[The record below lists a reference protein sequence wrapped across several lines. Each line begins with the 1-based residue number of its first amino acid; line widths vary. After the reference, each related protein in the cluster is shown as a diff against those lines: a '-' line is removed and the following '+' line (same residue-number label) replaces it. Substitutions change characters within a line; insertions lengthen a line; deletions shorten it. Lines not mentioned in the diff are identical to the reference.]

1 MLDTSHNFYSKIQNT
16 KNCLIIKDDVGKS
29 KPNTR
34 ALPSKDFSYGIHISR
49 DEENA
54 GAVISNWAENIRK
67 PKKLLDQDFKKLNI
81 MSIAKKQVT
90 APQQRVFRKTI
101 HSRRFSSEEPKY
113 SYENPE
119 HVFGMPL
126 RPSTPIKAVIG
137 NFYGLQAI
145 ENKHFAYSAKE
156 KNPNPRRFFAETPK
170 KSCFDERKILFK
182 MKKFLK
188 IRARTSTRR
197 NHSFCG

>member
-1 MLDTSHNFYSKIQNT
+1 MLDTSHNFYNKIQST
-16 KNCLIIKDDVGKS
+16 RNCLIIKDDVGKS

-34 ALPSKDFSYGIHISR
+34 TLPSTDFSYGMHISK
-49 DEENA
+49 DHENA
-54 GAVISNWAENIRK
+54 GDVISAWAENIRK
-67 PKKLLDQDFKKLNI
+67 PKKILDQDFKKLNI

-90 APQQRVFRKTI
+90 APQQRLYRKTVI
-101 HSRRFSSEEPKY
+101 CRRLSSEEPKY
-113 SYENPE
+113 TFDNPD
-119 HVFGMPL
+119 HVYGMPL

-145 ENKHFAYSAKE
+145 VDKHFAYSDKE
-156 KNPNPRRFFAETPK
+156 KNPNRRRLFAETPK
-170 KSCFDERKILFK
+170 KSRFDEQKGLFK

-197 NHSFCG
+197 NHSFSG

>member
-1 MLDTSHNFYSKIQNT
+1 MLDISHNFYSKIQNT
-16 KNCLIIKDDVGKS
+16 RNCLIIKDDVGKS

-34 ALPSKDFSYGIHISR
+34 NLPSKDFSYGIHISR
-49 DEENA
+49 DQENA
-54 GAVISNWAENIRK
+54 GAVISAWTENVRK

-90 APQQRVFRKTI
+90 APQQRVFRKTVN
-101 HSRRFSSEEPKY
+101 SRRFSSEEPKY
-113 SYENPE
+113 IFEIPD
-119 HVFGMPL
+119 HVYGMPL

-137 NFYGLQAI
+137 NFYGLQAV
-145 ENKHFAYSAKE
+145 EDKHFAYSTKE
-156 KNPNPRRFFAETPK
+156 KSPNRRRFFAENSK
-170 KSCFDERKILFK
+170 KSHFDEQKNIFK

-188 IRARTSTRR
+188 IRAKTSTRR